1 MGCVHCTGH
10 LNTRIHAQCSTYKY
24 VWHLSSC
31 HCFFFLI
38 LLSPIPYQIPCPLP
52 FHFNVLCLQTE
63 LSRHTSYSGI
73 CLIYFMIIQFS
84 AEKGGA
90 DNSPLP
96 KKGGS
101 PRSHCPP
108 SSSINDSGA
117 TVRYSEGGGVGRSG
131 DEKLFISRLRG
142 AKIFFVK
149 EYGT

>member
-63 LSRHTSYSGI
+63 LSRQTSHSGI

-84 AEKGGA
+84 AEKGGGLTTPPCQKKGVA
-90 DNSPLP
+90 HAPTAPPLP
-96 KKGGS
+96 
-101 PRSHCPP
+101 P
-108 SSSINDSGA
+108 SMIREQLLDI
-117 TVRYSEGGGVGRSG
+117 RRGGGLEDQVT
-131 DEKLFISRLRG
+131 KNYLFH
-142 AKIFFVK
+142 V
-149 EYGT
+149 